1 MQPDYKNWLPKG
13 MLYAL
18 FGTTAAAF
26 GGTLFSL
33 RNYSNF
39 QPRLRIPLSLL
50 LSATTVAAGLASV
63 WAVSAYRAFSYNGKR
78 RLAKDIIEGT
88 ATYIELP
95 DHGIG
100 LDIGCGSG
108 ALTIACAK
116 RNPQGEMVGI
126 DRWGKE
132 YASFSRQLCEQN
144 AVAEC
149 AINVRFE
156 PGDAVH
162 LDYPDE
168 TFDAVTSNYVFHN
181 IKRKSQSALFREA
194 LRVLKK
200 GGIFSIHDIIPPREH
215 ADVEALI
222 EELKADG
229 YQEINLIPTGHGF
242 FMPYGEA
249 RRLMLQNSFL
259 LVGKK

>member
-13 MLYAL
+13 LLYAL
-18 FGTTAAAF
+18 FGSTATAF
-26 GGTLFSL
+26 GGTLLAIQNRFNL
-33 RNYSNF
+33 K
-39 QPRLRIPLSLL
+39 PRVRIPLMVV
-50 LSATTVAAGLASV
+50 LSATTIAAGLASIWSV
-63 WAVSAYRAFSYNGKR
+63 FAYRAFSYTGR
-78 RLAKDIIEGT
+78 RQLAKDIIEGT

-95 DHGIG
+95 DHGVG

-116 RNPQGEMVGI
+116 RNPQAEMIGI

-132 YASFSRQLCEQN
+132 YASYSQKLCEQN

-156 PGDAVH
+156 SGNAIH
-162 LDYPDE
+162 MDYPDE
-168 TFDAVTSNYVFHN
+168 SFDAVTSNYVFHN
-181 IKRKSQSALFREA
+181 IKRKSQTELFREA

-200 GGIFSIHDIIPPREH
+200 DGVFSIHDIIPPREH
-215 ADVEALI
+215 GEVEAFI
-222 EELKADG
+222 KELKADG
-229 YQEINLIPTGHGF
+229 FQEVNLIPTGHGF
-242 FMPYGEA
+242 FMSYNEA
-249 RRLMLQNSFL
+249 KRLMLQHSYL